1 MGVVIG
7 IGVLFNKNSFEGAG
21 LLQKGQLI
29 GRGVLNQIIMVVLI
43 TIIILLG
50 LL

>member
-1 MGVVIG
+1 MGVLI
-7 IGVLFNKNSFEGAG
+7 NKNSFEGVG
-21 LLQKGQLI
+21 LFQKGALI
-29 GRGVLNQIIMVVLI
+29 GRGALNQIIMVVLI